1 MINLILLL
9 AIVYYMYTKKV
20 KTSVIASVLILGYIF
35 LVSKEGFALSSGI
48 ILDVNTLENDKTY
61 VIGAIDPVKQVTTT
75 TASINGGANC
85 LTFPTTTYK
94 LAEIKDAVCSVPNG
108 ITAAGIKAANV
119 DGNYIFPVAGKKG
132 FEIKFGP
139 GTCVSNADVVGSSNG
154 NNGVCRVT
162 NDINTTLKSPNG
174 GAFKLVLGD
183 DGHLILYD
191 GNNAPVWR
199 TGKFP
204 GAGAGPYRL
213 EVQDDGNLVE
223 YNRSNEAVWAT
234 NTRSANGPFR
244 LAVQD
249 DSNVVLY
256 DRNNGVLWDRI

>member
-9 AIVYYMYTKKV
+9 AIVYYMYTKKI
-20 KTSVIASVLILGYIF
+20 KTSVIASVLILGYIL

-61 VIGAIDPVKQVTTT
+61 VIGAIDPAKQVTTT

-108 ITAAGIKAANV
+108 TTAAGITTANV
-119 DGNYIFPVAGKKG
+119 DGNYTFPVAGKKG
-132 FEIKFGP
+132 YEIKFGP

-162 NDINTTLKSPNG
+162 NNANTTLKSPNG
-174 GAFKLVLGD
+174 AFKLVLQD

-191 GNNAPVWR
+191 GNNALAWR
-199 TGKFP
+199 TGTFP
-204 GAGAGPYRL
+204 GAGAGPYKL
-213 EVQDDGNLVE
+213 EMQTDGNLVE
-223 YNRSNEAVWAT
+223 YNRSNQAVWAT
-234 NTRSANGPFR
+234 NRTSANGPFR
-244 LAVQD
+244 LSVQD
-249 DSNVVLY
+249 DSNVVVY
-256 DRNNGVLWDRI
+256 DRNNGVVWARI